1 MNAFHGNVKALRPVI
16 VLAAGALAVTA
27 GFFTF
32 QGSLSRIIARTSAQ
46 QAFGSHRLNI
56 LILGYQE
63 DEGNSDTLL
72 AAQLDVDRRSA
83 TLVSIPRDSWVAIPG
98 HGNSK
103 INAAIG
109 LGGPKL
115 SARVVAD
122 MIGAP
127 IDGTIAV
134 RPEDAKQIVDA
145 MGGLNVNVDED
156 MDYDDN
162 AGNLHIH
169 LHKGEQYLTGGQV
182 LEYIRF
188 RHDATSD
195 WGRMRR
201 QQAVL
206 RNMLDQLSQP
216 QQWAKLPR
224 ILALAGR
231 DVKTTLSQSQ
241 MAALLQIYRGVPDD
255 NVRTFTMPGREGWVG
270 DASVVFVDHRWA
282 KWIGR
287 LLFSKREPPQDKVLV
302 ANATGNA
309 GFERTV
315 VAAMRGGGWNVGTF
329 IAQPAKPKSRIA
341 GAAVAANVLASIFA
355 SVPRV
360 RNGKNTV
367 LLLGEDLAP
376 EGPL

>member
-1 MNAFHGNVKALRPVI
+1 MNVFHGDAKALRLFI
-16 VLAAGALAVTA
+16 VLAAGALAVAA

-32 QGSLSRIIARTSAQ
+32 QGSLSQIIARTSAE

-56 LILGYQE
+56 VLLGYQE

-72 AAQLDVDRRSA
+72 VAHLDVDRRSA

-98 HGNSK
+98 HGHSK

-115 SARVVAD
+115 SARVVSD

-156 MDYDDN
+156 MNYDDN

-169 LHKGEQYLTGGQV
+169 LHRGEQYLTGGQV

-206 RNMLDQLSQP
+206 RNLLDQLSQP
-216 QQWAKLPR
+216 QQWAKLPQ

-231 DVKTTLSQSQ
+231 DVKTTLSQAQ

-255 NVRTFTMPGREGWVG
+255 NVRTFTMPAREGWVG
-270 DASVVFVDHRWA
+270 GASVVFIDDRWA

-287 LLFSKREPPQDKVLV
+287 LLFSKREPPQDAVLV

-309 GFERTV
+309 GFDRTV

-329 IAQPAKPKSRIA
+329 IDQPEKPKSRITFVSVGADALA
-341 GAAVAANVLASIFA
+341 GVFA
-355 SVPRV
+355 TVPRI
-360 RNGKNTV
+360 RNNKNTV
-367 LLLGEDLAP
+367 LLLGEDLTP
-376 EGPL
+376 DVDL